1 MHNPLADA
9 AWAGDVDTVNALLNQ
24 GADINIKAHD
34 DWTPLHA
41 AAENQEPETLRL
53 LVERGANLNVQTEY
67 GQSTP
72 LMIALDQLLWQS
84 DADKEIAAEIVRVL
98 LDAGADAETL
108 KDRTGHTTLSWLN
121 LTERTEI
128 YKLLMQEGRSDWYRI
143 YQNASP
149 TNKA

>member
-1 MHNPLADA
+1 MHNPLFDA
-9 AWAGDVDTVNALLNQ
+9 AWQGDVDVVTCLLDG
-24 GADINIKAHD
+24 GADINIKAND
-34 DWTPLHA
+34 DWTPLHGA
-41 AAENQEPETLRL
+41 TENQEPETLRL

-84 DADKEIAAEIVRVL
+84 DADKEIAAEIVRIL
-98 LDAGADAETL
+98 LDSGADVETF
-108 KDRTGHTTLSWLN
+108 KDRTGQTILSGLN
-121 LTERTEI
+121 LTERAEI
-128 YKLLMQEGRSDWYRI
+128 YELLTQEGRSDWYRI